1 MSMPKSI
8 MYEDVAERYGNGML
22 HSITIHDPTFGDDVK
37 LVEVMCIGIKC
48 VDSPLKDTYDSVD
61 ELPSWVQERIA
72 LLMGCKNGHAI
83 ETIGRRVDD
92 STFWIYGD
100 GK

>member
-1 MSMPKSI
+1 MSTPI

-22 HSITIHDPTFGDDVK
+22 HAITIHDPSFGDDVK
-37 LVEVMCIGIKC
+37 KIEVTCIGIKC
-48 VDSPLKDTYDSVD
+48 VDTPLKDTYDNVD
-61 ELPSWVQERIA
+61 ELPQWVQERIA

-83 ETIGRRVDD
+83 HTIGRRVDD